1 MRRVNNY
8 FFHFIIGFVAI
19 MVIGFACYQPVQA
32 QGTGTVS
39 GIVSNAK
46 TGDPLVGA
54 NVILKRTYMGS
65 AADLN
70 GFYEIKN
77 VPAGD
82 YTLLCSFMGYKEM
95 TQKITVIAG
104 EELEVDFS
112 MQQTILLGEE
122 IVVVG
127 YATQQLRDVTG
138 SISTVRSEELNTV
151 ATTSV
156 NQMLKGKAPGLI
168 MTQRTAQPGGGVTV
182 NVRGAIS
189 PPGNKDESVY
199 RGNNEPLYVIDGVP
213 ITNYDSPIPS
223 LNDDELG
230 YYGGIDQDPLSF
242 LNPSDIESIT
252 ILKDASSTA
261 IYGSAAANGVV
272 FINTKTGRA
281 GDIQVHYRGNFTVQT
296 PDNYFPMLNAQQF
309 MREQSRLSHDRYL
322 WDNSLPPYGN
332 SDPANAPEYVPL
344 FSESEID
351 SGGAGTNWFDQVMR
365 TGHVNEHTISI
376 SGGTQNTRIYASLNY
391 QENDAVLRNST
402 FKRYAGRVNL
412 DQDFGDAVHL
422 SFKSTVSRLS
432 GNNAS
437 SGSNAGGAE
446 KYNMIQ
452 SAYSY
457 APTVGV
463 YDENGEFEYSYYR
476 VTMNP
481 SAFLTITDDGK
492 TDHIFT
498 APNLSI
504 RFSDR
509 FKLNLVGQADLSVA
523 TRNFYLPTV
532 ANHSQVTDGMAQ
544 KGENRI
550 ENYTGEAYATYENNF
565 KNSSLTV
572 VLGAGY
578 YETQSEGSSLTAQG
592 FFTDAFKYNNVG
604 VASNQLMTTISSS
617 KSSRKK
623 LSQFMRINFT
633 LRDKYLFSLVGRRDG
648 SSIFAENKKYGFFP
662 GASVAWRLSSEDF
675 MQSLDAISDLKLRF
689 GYGQSGNESVLSGN
703 TLPLYSP
710 GYPALIGNTEYNG
723 VALSQVAN
731 PNLTWETNI
740 SINAGLDFGLFDNR
754 LRGTVEYYQRTAED
768 LLDFNPLPAN
778 NAVGLVADNVGSTRS
793 RGLEVSL
800 NTLNITTNRFQW
812 SSNFNFSTFKNNWVE
827 RNPRVPL
834 APYIGERDPIRAI
847 YGFETDGIIK
857 SADDIPAYMPAA
869 DPGNLKYV
877 DQNGDGLLNSDD
889 VVQIG
894 NGDPDWI
901 FGFNNGI
908 SYKNFDLNISLYGWI
923 GFSKFNNYEPNVGSI
938 SQPISPENTTVLA
951 SDVWSSSNPNGRLPG
966 VASNPYDGNNPVPA
980 NDLLNIP
987 ASATDFYLQ
996 KVNFIRLQTI
1006 SLSYR
1011 LPKSFFRAGK
1021 SARVFVNLDN
1031 MGVLSNYSGYDP
1043 EYTELNPYPQAY
1055 ATTFGV
1061 EFTF

>member
-1 MRRVNNY
+1 MKNVKSSLCN
-8 FFHFIIGFVAI
+8 F
-19 MVIGFACYQPVQA
+19 VIGLVVIMTIGLVWHQPVYA
-32 QGTGTVS
+32 QETGKISGRVVDAETGAPLPGTNVFLKGT
-39 GIVSNAK
+39 
-46 TGDPLVGA
+46 DF
-54 NVILKRTYMGS
+54 GS
-65 AADLN
+65 ATDLN

-77 VPAGD
+77 VPLGD
-82 YTLLCSFMGYKEM
+82 YTLSSSFVGYEEM
-95 TQKITVIAG
+95 TREITVIAG
-104 EELEVDFS
+104 EELEIDFS
-112 MQQTILLGEE
+112 MQQTILIGKE

-138 SISTVRSEELNTV
+138 SISTVRLEELNTV

-189 PPGNKDESVY
+189 P

-230 YYGGIDQDPLSF
+230 YYGGIDQDPLSY

-252 ILKDASSTA
+252 ILKDASATA
-261 IYGSAAANGVV
+261 IYGSAAANGVL
-272 FINTKTGRA
+272 FINTKDGSP
-281 GDIQVHYRGNFTVQT
+281 GDMQIHYRASFTVQT

-309 MREQSRLSHDRYL
+309 MREQFRLGYDRYL
-322 WDNSLPPYGN
+322 WENSLPPYGN
-332 SDPANAPEYVPL
+332 KDPANAPEYVPL
-344 FSESEID
+344 FSDTEIN
-351 SGGAGTNWFDQVMR
+351 SGGAGTNWFDQIMR
-365 TGHVNEHTISI
+365 TGHINEHNVSI

-391 QENDAVLRNST
+391 QENDAVLKNST
-402 FKRYAGRVNL
+402 LKRYSGRVNL

-463 YDENGEFEYSYYR
+463 YDENGKFEYSYYR

-481 SAFLTITDDGK
+481 VAFLTITDDGK
-492 TDHIFT
+492 TDHIFA
-498 APNLSI
+498 APNLTF

-509 FKLNLVGQADLSVA
+509 FKLNLVGQADLS
-523 TRNFYLPTV
+523 TSSRSFYLPTI

-550 ENYTGEAYATYENNF
+550 ENYTGEAYTTYENNF

-592 FFTDAFKYNNVG
+592 FFTDAFKYSNVS
-604 VASNQLMTTISSS
+604 VASNQLMTTITSS

-623 LSQFMRINFT
+623 LSQFMRINFA

-662 GASVAWRLSSEDF
+662 GASVAWRLSDEGF

-703 TLPLYSP
+703 TLQLYNP

-731 PNLTWETNI
+731 PNLTWETNHTF
-740 SINAGLDFGLFDNR
+740 NGGLDFGFFNNR
-754 LRGTVEYYQRTAED
+754 IRGTAEYYVKTAEN

-778 NAVGLVADNVGSTRS
+778 NAVGRVADNVGSTRS
-793 RGLEVSL
+793 RGIEFSL
-800 NTLNITTNRFQW
+800 NTLNIASNRFRW
-812 SSNFNFSTFKNNWVE
+812 ASMFNFSTFKNNWVE

-834 APYIGERDPIRAI
+834 APYIGECDPIRAI

-857 SADDIPAYMPAA
+857 SADDIPDYMPDAF
-869 DPGNLKYV
+869 PGNLKYV
-877 DQNGDGLLNSDD
+877 DQNGDGLLNSED
-889 VVQIG
+889 VVLIG
-894 NGDPDWI
+894 NEDPDWT
-901 FGFNNGI
+901 FGFNNVI
-908 SYKNFDLNISLYGWI
+908 SYKSFDLSISLYGSM
-923 GFSKFNNYEPNVGSI
+923 GFSKTNNYEPNVGSI
-938 SQPISPENTTVLA
+938 SQLVNPENTTIYA
-951 SDVWSSSNPNGRLPG
+951 GDVWSSGNPNGTLPG
-966 VASNPYDGNNPVPA
+966 VASNPYSGNNPTG
-980 NDLLNIP
+980 ND
-987 ASATDFYLQ
+987 DFYLE

-1006 SLSYR
+1006 SLGYR
-1011 LPKSFFRAGK
+1011 LPNYIFGAASSIK
-1021 SARVFVNLDN
+1021 SARVFVNFDN
-1031 MGVLSNYSGYDP
+1031 LGVLSNYSGYDP
-1043 EYTELNPYPQAY
+1043 EYTEPNPYPQAY

-1061 EFTF
+1061 EFKF

>member
-1 MRRVNNY
+1 MRR
-8 FFHFIIGFVAI
+8 IIMKSVKRGLCNF
-19 MVIGFACYQPVQA
+19 VIGLVVVMTIGLVWQQPVYA
-32 QGTGTVS
+32 QEIGKVS
-39 GIVSNAK
+39 GRVVDAK
-46 TGDPLVGA
+46 TGAPLPGT
-54 NVILKRTYMGS
+54 NVFLEGTDFGS
-65 AADLN
+65 ATDLN
-70 GFYEIKN
+70 GYYEIKN

-82 YTLLCSFMGYKEM
+82 YTLSAAFVGYED
-95 TQKITVIAG
+95 ITREISVIEG
-104 EELEVDFS
+104 EELKVNFS
-112 MQQTILLGEE
+112 MKPTILPGEE
-122 IVVVG
+122 IVIVG
-127 YATQQLRDVTG
+127 YATQKLRDVTG

-189 PPGNKDESVY
+189 P
-199 RGNNEPLYVIDGVP
+199 RGNNEPLYVIDRVP

-223 LNDDELG
+223 LRFEELG
-230 YYGGIDQDPLSF
+230 YRGGIDQDPLSF

-252 ILKDASSTA
+252 ILKDASATA

-272 FINTKTGRA
+272 IINTKYGGL
-281 GDIQVHYRGNFTVQT
+281 GDMQIHYRASFTVQT
-296 PDNYFPMLNAQQF
+296 PDNYFPLLNAQQF
-309 MREQSRLSHDRYL
+309 MQEQTRLSHDRYL
-322 WDNSLPPYGN
+322 WENNIAPYGTT
-332 SDPANAPEYVPL
+332 DPASVAAFTPL
-344 FSESEID
+344 FSDSEIN
-351 SGGAGTNWFDQVMR
+351 SAGAGTDWFDQIMEP
-365 TGHVNEHTISI
+365 GHINEHNVSI

-391 QENDAVLRNST
+391 QDNDAVLKNSSL
-402 FKRYAGRVNL
+402 KRYSGRVNL

-437 SGSNAGGAE
+437 SGIGGSE
-446 KYNMIQ
+446 EQYNMIQ
-452 SAYSY
+452 SAYHY

-463 YDENGEFEYSYYR
+463 YDENGKFEYSYNR
-476 VTMNP
+476 IVMNP
-481 SAFLTITDDGK
+481 AAFLTITDDGK
-492 TDHIFT
+492 TDHIFA
-498 APNLSI
+498 APNLTF

-523 TRNFYLPTV
+523 TRSFYLPTI
-532 ANHSQVTDGMAQ
+532 ANHSQVTDGMSQ

-604 VASNQLMTTISSS
+604 VASKQLMTTITSS
-617 KSSRKK
+617 KSSRNK
-623 LSQFMRINFT
+623 LSQFMRINFA

-662 GASVAWRLSSEDF
+662 GASVAWRLSDEGF

-689 GYGQSGNESVLSGN
+689 GYGQSGNESVLTGN
-703 TLPLYSP
+703 TLQLYNP
-710 GYPALIGNTEYNG
+710 GYPALIGNTEYDG

-731 PNLTWETNI
+731 PNLTWETNHI
-740 SINAGLDFGLFDNR
+740 FNGGLDFGFFNNR
-754 LRGTVEYYQRTAED
+754 VRGTVEYYIKTAEN

-778 NAVGLVADNVGSTRS
+778 NAVGRVADNVGSTRS
-793 RGLEVSL
+793 RGIELSL
-800 NTLNITTNRFQW
+800 NTLNIASNRFQW

-834 APYIGERDPIRAI
+834 APYIGECDPIRAI

-857 SADDIPAYMPAA
+857 SADDIPAHMPNAF
-869 DPGNLKYV
+869 PGNIKYV

-889 VVQIG
+889 VVLIG
-894 NGDPDWI
+894 NGDPDWT
-901 FGFNNGI
+901 FGFNNVI
-908 SYKNFDLNISLYGWI
+908 SYKSFDLSISLYGWM
-923 GFSKFNNYEPNVGSI
+923 GFSKTNNYEPQVGSI
-938 SQPISPENTTVLA
+938 SRLVNPENTTIFA
-951 SDVWSSSNPNGRLPG
+951 RDVWSSDNPNGTLPG
-966 VASNPYDGNNPVPA
+966 VASNPYSGNNPTG
-980 NDLLNIP
+980 ND
-987 ASATDFYLQ
+987 DFYLEE
-996 KVNFIRLQTI
+996 VNFIRLQTI
-1006 SLSYR
+1006 SLGYR
-1011 LPKSFFRAGK
+1011 LPNSIFGAATSIK
-1021 SARVFVNLDN
+1021 SAKVFVNLDN
-1031 MGVLSNYSGYDP
+1031 LGVLSNYSGYDP
-1043 EYTELNPYPQAY
+1043 EYTEPNPYPKAHS
-1055 ATTFGV
+1055 TTFGV